1 MSNSAIIVLSIHL
14 FPSNFFFASL
24 LVPLTTFKSVTDT
37 KLIPVKIWQKDNST
51 STNKRIEDFTVS
63 KDRELDVHLAPFDIL
78 GSMAHSIMLEQIGL
92 LSPNE
97 LNNILAACKIFYKN
111 VVDEDTFIIEEGIED
126 VHSQI
131 EWMLTKEL
139 GDAGKK
145 IHSGRSRNDQVLVDL
160 KMYMRHQ
167 VTELVLETQNLFK
180 TLQQKSEKH
189 KTDLLPGYTHL
200 QIAMPSSFGLWFGA
214 YAESL
219 LDDVEILKGSYKVIN
234 KNPLGSG
241 AGYGSS
247 FPLDRKLTT
256 KLLGFDT
263 LNYNVVYAQMTRG
276 KVEGII
282 LSAIANLAATLGK
295 MAMDVCLY
303 NSQNFGFVKLPEE
316 MTTGSSI
323 MPHKKN
329 PDVAEVLRAKSNRLK
344 ALPNEVAFITSN
356 LPSGY
361 HRDLQIT
368 KEILMPAMDD
378 IKECISIAE
387 FMVANLEVKKDLLK
401 DKKYDLLFSV
411 ENVNQM
417 VVEGTAF
424 RDAYRKIGFEI
435 NEGNF
440 KPNRSLNHTL
450 AGSIGNLCNEEIA
463 TEMDELIA
471 SFHFEKV
478 DNAFEKLLNWEA

>member
-1 MSNSAIIVLSIHL
+1 M
-14 FPSNFFFASL
+14 
-24 LVPLTTFKSVTDT
+24 
-37 KLIPVKIWQKDNST
+37 KIWQKKNST

-63 KDRELDVHLAPFDIL
+63 KDRELDVLLAPFDIL
-78 GSMAHSIMLEQIGL
+78 GSMAHTIMLEKVGL
-92 LSPNE
+92 LKKTE
-97 LNNILAACKIFYKN
+97 LQSILTECRKIYEEIIEKN
-111 VVDEDTFIIEEGIED
+111 LFEIEEGIED

-131 EWMLTKEL
+131 EWMLTQKL

-160 KMYMRHQ
+160 KMYMRQ
-167 VTELVLETQNLFK
+167 KVTEVVFDTQNLF
-180 TLQQKSEKH
+180 TSLQQKSEKH
-189 KTDLLPGYTHL
+189 KADLLPGYTHL

-214 YAESL
+214 YAEAL
-219 LDDVEILKGSYKVIN
+219 IDDVEMLKAAYKIVN

-256 KLLGFDT
+256 NLLGFST

-276 KVEGII
+276 KVEGV
-282 LSAIANLAATLGK
+282 LLAAIANLAATLGK

-303 NSQNFGFVKLPEE
+303 NSQNFGFIKLPEE

-329 PDVAEVLRAKSNRLK
+329 PDVAEVLRAKANRLK
-344 ALPNEVAFITSN
+344 ALPNEVNYITTN

-368 KEILMPAMDD
+368 KEILMPAVDD
-378 IKECISIAE
+378 IKECLSIAE
-387 FMVANLEVKKDLLK
+387 FMMANLDVEKDLLK

-417 VVEGTAF
+417 VVEGMPF
-424 RDAYRKIGFEI
+424 RDAYQKIGFEI

-440 KPNRSLNHTL
+440 TPNRSLNHTL
-450 AGSIGNLCNEEIA
+450 EGSIGNLCNDEITA
-463 TEMDELIA
+463 EMNELIT

-478 DNAFEKLLNWEA
+478 DTAFEKLLNWE

>member
-1 MSNSAIIVLSIHL
+1 
-14 FPSNFFFASL
+14 
-24 LVPLTTFKSVTDT
+24 
-37 KLIPVKIWQKDNST
+37 VKIWQKENSA
-51 STNKRIEDFTVS
+51 STNKRIENFTIS

-78 GSMAHSIMLEQIGL
+78 GSMAHTIMLEKCGL
-92 LSPNE
+92 IETNE
-97 LNNILAACKIFYKN
+97 LKSILSSCRRIYEEIIKKDLFEI
-111 VVDEDTFIIEEGIED
+111 EDGIED

-160 KMYMRHQ
+160 KMYMRQ
-167 VTELVLETQNLFK
+167 KVTELVFDTQSLFK

-189 KTDLLPGYTHL
+189 KADLLPGYTHL

-214 YAESL
+214 YAEAL
-219 LDDVEILKGSYKVIN
+219 LDDIEIIRGAYKVIN

-256 KLLGFDT
+256 NLLGFTT

-276 KVEGII
+276 KVEGIL
-282 LSAIANLAATLGK
+282 LSAIANLAGTLGK

-303 NSQNFGFVKLPEE
+303 NSQNFGFIKLPEE

-344 ALPNEVAFITSN
+344 ALPNEVNYITTN

-368 KEILMPAMDD
+368 KEILMPAIDD
-378 IKECISIAE
+378 IKECLSIAE
-387 FMVANLEVKKDLLK
+387 FMMTNLEVEKDLLE

-417 VVEGTAF
+417 VVEGTPF
-424 RDAYRKIGFEI
+424 RDAYKKIGFEI

-440 KPNRSLNHTL
+440 TPNRSLNHTL
-450 AGSIGNLCNEEIA
+450 EGSIGNLCNDEIA
-463 TEMDELIA
+463 AEMDELIA
-471 SFHFEKV
+471 SFGFEKV
-478 DNAFEKLLNWEA
+478 EDAFEKLLNWEV

>member
-1 MSNSAIIVLSIHL
+1 M
-14 FPSNFFFASL
+14 
-24 LVPLTTFKSVTDT
+24 
-37 KLIPVKIWQKDNST
+37 KIWQKENSA
-51 STNKRIEDFTVS
+51 STNKRIENFTIS

-78 GSMAHSIMLEQIGL
+78 GSMAHTIMLEKCGL
-92 LSPNE
+92 IETNE
-97 LNNILAACKIFYKN
+97 LKSILSSCRRIYEEIIKKDLFEI
-111 VVDEDTFIIEEGIED
+111 EDGIED

-160 KMYMRHQ
+160 KMYMRQ
-167 VTELVLETQNLFK
+167 KVTELVFDTQSLFK

-189 KTDLLPGYTHL
+189 KADLLPGYTHL

-214 YAESL
+214 YAEAL
-219 LDDVEILKGSYKVIN
+219 LDDIEIIRGAYKVIN

-256 KLLGFDT
+256 NLLGFTT

-276 KVEGII
+276 KVEGIL
-282 LSAIANLAATLGK
+282 LSAIANLAGTLGK

-303 NSQNFGFVKLPEE
+303 NSQNFGFIKLPEE

-344 ALPNEVAFITSN
+344 ALPNEVNYITTN

-368 KEILMPAMDD
+368 KEILMPAIDD
-378 IKECISIAE
+378 IKECLSIAE
-387 FMVANLEVKKDLLK
+387 FMMTNLEVEKDLLE

-417 VVEGTAF
+417 VVEGTPF
-424 RDAYRKIGFEI
+424 RDAYKKIGFEI

-440 KPNRSLNHTL
+440 TPNRSLNHTL
-450 AGSIGNLCNEEIA
+450 EGSIGNLCNDEIA
-463 TEMDELIA
+463 AEMDELIA
-471 SFHFEKV
+471 SFGFEKV
-478 DNAFEKLLNWEA
+478 EDAFEKLLNWEV

>member
-1 MSNSAIIVLSIHL
+1 
-14 FPSNFFFASL
+14 
-24 LVPLTTFKSVTDT
+24 
-37 KLIPVKIWQKDNST
+37 VKIWQKENSA
-51 STNKRIEDFTVS
+51 STNKRIENFTIS

-78 GSMAHSIMLEQIGL
+78 GSMAHTIMLEKCGL
-92 LSPNE
+92 IETNE
-97 LNNILAACKIFYKN
+97 LKSILSSCRRIYEEIIKKDLFEI
-111 VVDEDTFIIEEGIED
+111 EDGIED

-160 KMYMRHQ
+160 KMYMRQ
-167 VTELVLETQNLFK
+167 KVTELVFDTQSLFK

-189 KTDLLPGYTHL
+189 KADLLPGYTHL

-214 YAESL
+214 YAEAL
-219 LDDVEILKGSYKVIN
+219 LDDIEIIRGAYKVIN

-256 KLLGFDT
+256 NLLGFTT

-276 KVEGII
+276 KVEGIL
-282 LSAIANLAATLGK
+282 LSAIANLAGTLGK

-303 NSQNFGFVKLPEE
+303 NSQNFGFIKLPEE

-344 ALPNEVAFITSN
+344 ALPNEVNYITTN

-368 KEILMPAMDD
+368 KEILMPAIDD
-378 IKECISIAE
+378 IKECLSIAE
-387 FMVANLEVKKDLLK
+387 FMMTNLEVEKDLLE

-417 VVEGTAF
+417 VVEGTPF
-424 RDAYRKIGFEI
+424 RDAYKKIGFEI

-440 KPNRSLNHTL
+440 TPNRSLNHTL
-450 AGSIGNLCNEEIA
+450 EGSIGNLCNDEIA
-463 TEMDELIA
+463 AEMDELIA
-471 SFHFEKV
+471 SFGFEKV
-478 DNAFEKLLNWEA
+478 EGAFEKLLNWEV

>member
-1 MSNSAIIVLSIHL
+1 M
-14 FPSNFFFASL
+14 
-24 LVPLTTFKSVTDT
+24 
-37 KLIPVKIWQKDNST
+37 KIWQKENSA
-51 STNKRIEDFTVS
+51 STNKRIENFTIS
-63 KDRELDVHLAPFDIL
+63 KDRELDVYLAPFDIL
-78 GSMAHSIMLEQIGL
+78 GSMAHTIMLEKCGL
-92 LSPNE
+92 LETNE
-97 LNNILAACKIFYKN
+97 LKSILWSCRNIYEEVIKKDLFVI
-111 VVDEDTFIIEEGIED
+111 EDGIED
-126 VHSQI
+126 VHSQV

-160 KMYMRHQ
+160 KMYMRQ
-167 VTELVLETQNLFK
+167 KVTELVFDTQSLFK

-189 KTDLLPGYTHL
+189 KADLLPGYTHL

-214 YAESL
+214 YAEAL
-219 LDDVEILKGSYKVIN
+219 LDDVEIIKGAYKVIN

-256 KLLGFDT
+256 NLLGFTT

-276 KVEGII
+276 KVEGIL
-282 LSAIANLAATLGK
+282 LSAIANLAGTLGK

-303 NSQNFGFVKLPEE
+303 NSQNFGFIKLPEE

-344 ALPNEVAFITSN
+344 ALPNEVNYVTTN

-368 KEILMPAMDD
+368 KEILMPAIDD
-378 IKECISIAE
+378 IKECLSIAE
-387 FMVANLEVKKDLLK
+387 FMMANLEVKKNLLE

-417 VVEGTAF
+417 VVEGTPF
-424 RDAYRKIGFEI
+424 RDAYKKIGFEI

-440 KPNRSLNHTL
+440 TPNRSLDHTL
-450 AGSIGNLCNEEIA
+450 KGSIGNLCKDEIA
-463 TEMDELIA
+463 AEMDELIA
-471 SFHFEKV
+471 SFGFEKIE
-478 DNAFEKLLNWEA
+478 DAFEKLLNWEA

>member
-1 MSNSAIIVLSIHL
+1 LSSCRRIYEEIIKKDL
-14 FPSNFFFASL
+14 FE
-24 LVPLTTFKSVTDT
+24 
-37 KLIPVKIWQKDNST
+37 
-51 STNKRIEDFTVS
+51 IED
-63 KDRELDVHLAPFDIL
+63 
-78 GSMAHSIMLEQIGL
+78 
-92 LSPNE
+92 
-97 LNNILAACKIFYKN
+97 
-111 VVDEDTFIIEEGIED
+111 GIED

-160 KMYMRHQ
+160 KMYMRQ
-167 VTELVLETQNLFK
+167 KVTELVFDTQSLFK

-189 KTDLLPGYTHL
+189 KADLLPGYTHL

-214 YAESL
+214 YAEAL
-219 LDDVEILKGSYKVIN
+219 LDDIEIIRGAYKVIN

-256 KLLGFDT
+256 NLLGFTT

-276 KVEGII
+276 KVEGIL
-282 LSAIANLAATLGK
+282 LSAIANLAGTLGK

-303 NSQNFGFVKLPEE
+303 NSQNFGFIKLPEE

-344 ALPNEVAFITSN
+344 ALPNEVNYITTN

-368 KEILMPAMDD
+368 KEILMPAIDD
-378 IKECISIAE
+378 IKECLSIAE
-387 FMVANLEVKKDLLK
+387 FMMTNLEVEKDLLE

-417 VVEGTAF
+417 VVEGTPF
-424 RDAYRKIGFEI
+424 RDAYKKIGFEI

-440 KPNRSLNHTL
+440 TPNRSLNHTL
-450 AGSIGNLCNEEIA
+450 EGSIGNLCNDEIA
-463 TEMDELIA
+463 AEMDELIA
-471 SFHFEKV
+471 SFGFEKV
-478 DNAFEKLLNWEA
+478 ENAFEKLLNWEV

>member
-1 MSNSAIIVLSIHL
+1 M
-14 FPSNFFFASL
+14 
-24 LVPLTTFKSVTDT
+24 
-37 KLIPVKIWQKDNST
+37 KIWQKENSA
-51 STNKRIEDFTVS
+51 STNKRIENFTIS

-78 GSMAHSIMLEQIGL
+78 GSMAHTIMLEKCGL
-92 LSPNE
+92 IETNE
-97 LNNILAACKIFYKN
+97 LKSILSSCRRIYEEIIKKDLFEI
-111 VVDEDTFIIEEGIED
+111 EDGIED

-160 KMYMRHQ
+160 KMYMRQ
-167 VTELVLETQNLFK
+167 KVTELVFDTQSLFK

-189 KTDLLPGYTHL
+189 KADLLPGYTHL

-214 YAESL
+214 YAEAL
-219 LDDVEILKGSYKVIN
+219 LDDIEIIRGAYKVIN

-256 KLLGFDT
+256 NLLGFTT

-276 KVEGII
+276 KVEGIL
-282 LSAIANLAATLGK
+282 LSAIANLAGTLGK

-303 NSQNFGFVKLPEE
+303 NSQNFGFIKLPEE

-344 ALPNEVAFITSN
+344 ALPNEVNYITTN

-368 KEILMPAMDD
+368 KEILMPAIDD
-378 IKECISIAE
+378 IKECLSIAE
-387 FMVANLEVKKDLLK
+387 FMMTNLEVEKDLLE

-417 VVEGTAF
+417 VVEGTPF
-424 RDAYRKIGFEI
+424 RDAYKKIGFEI

-440 KPNRSLNHTL
+440 TPNRSLNHTL
-450 AGSIGNLCNEEIA
+450 EGSIGNLCNDEIA
-463 TEMDELIA
+463 AEMDELIA
-471 SFHFEKV
+471 SFGFEKV
-478 DNAFEKLLNWEA
+478 EGAFEKLLNWEV

>member
-1 MSNSAIIVLSIHL
+1 
-14 FPSNFFFASL
+14 
-24 LVPLTTFKSVTDT
+24 
-37 KLIPVKIWQKDNST
+37 VKIWQKENSA
-51 STNKRIEDFTVS
+51 STNKRIENFTIS

-78 GSMAHSIMLEQIGL
+78 GSMAHTIMLEKCGL
-92 LSPNE
+92 IETNE
-97 LNNILAACKIFYKN
+97 LKSILSSCRRIYEEIIKKDLFEI
-111 VVDEDTFIIEEGIED
+111 EDGIED

-160 KMYMRHQ
+160 KMYMRQ
-167 VTELVLETQNLFK
+167 KVTELVFDTQSLFK

-189 KTDLLPGYTHL
+189 KADLLPGYTHL

-214 YAESL
+214 YAEAL
-219 LDDVEILKGSYKVIN
+219 LDDIEIIRGAYKVIN

-256 KLLGFDT
+256 NLLGFTT

-276 KVEGII
+276 KVEGIL
-282 LSAIANLAATLGK
+282 LSAIANLAGTLGK

-303 NSQNFGFVKLPEE
+303 NSQNFGFIKLPEE

-344 ALPNEVAFITSN
+344 ALPNEVNYITTN

-368 KEILMPAMDD
+368 KEILMPAIDD
-378 IKECISIAE
+378 IKECLSIAE
-387 FMVANLEVKKDLLK
+387 FMMTNLEVEKDLLE

-417 VVEGTAF
+417 VVEGTPF
-424 RDAYRKIGFEI
+424 RDAYKKIGFEI

-440 KPNRSLNHTL
+440 TPNRSLNHTL
-450 AGSIGNLCNEEIA
+450 EGSIGNLCNDEIA
-463 TEMDELIA
+463 AEMDELIA
-471 SFHFEKV
+471 SFDFEKV
-478 DNAFEKLLNWEA
+478 EDAFEKLLNWEV

>member
-1 MSNSAIIVLSIHL
+1 
-14 FPSNFFFASL
+14 
-24 LVPLTTFKSVTDT
+24 
-37 KLIPVKIWQKDNST
+37 VKIWQKENSI
-51 STNKRIEDFTVS
+51 STNKRIEDFTIS
-63 KDRELDVHLAPFDIL
+63 RDRELDVHLAPFDIL
-78 GSMAHSIMLEQIGL
+78 GSMAHTIMLEKCGL
-92 LSPNE
+92 IEANE
-97 LNNILAACKIFYKN
+97 LKSIVSSCRRIYEEVIKKGLFE
-111 VVDEDTFIIEEGIED
+111 VEDGIED

-160 KMYMRHQ
+160 KMYMRQ
-167 VTELVLETQNLFK
+167 KVTELVFDTQSLFK

-189 KTDLLPGYTHL
+189 KADLLPGYTHL

-214 YAESL
+214 YAEAL
-219 LDDVEILKGSYKVIN
+219 LDDVEIIKGAYKVIN

-256 KLLGFDT
+256 NLLGFTT

-276 KVEGII
+276 KVEGIL
-282 LSAIANLAATLGK
+282 LSAIANLAGTLGK

-303 NSQNFGFVKLPEE
+303 NSQNFGFIKLPEE

-344 ALPNEVAFITSN
+344 ALPNEVNYITTN

-368 KEILMPAMDD
+368 KEILMPAIDD
-378 IKECISIAE
+378 IKECLSIAE
-387 FMVANLEVKKDLLK
+387 FMMANLEVKKDLLE

-417 VVEGTAF
+417 VVEGTPF
-424 RDAYRKIGFEI
+424 RDAYKKIGFEI

-440 KPNRSLNHTL
+440 TPNRSLNHTL
-450 AGSIGNLCNEEIA
+450 EGSIGNLCNDEIA
-463 TEMDELIA
+463 AEMDELIA
-471 SFHFEKV
+471 SFGFEKV
-478 DNAFEKLLNWEA
+478 ENAFEKLLNWEV

>member
-1 MSNSAIIVLSIHL
+1 
-14 FPSNFFFASL
+14 
-24 LVPLTTFKSVTDT
+24 
-37 KLIPVKIWQKDNST
+37 
-51 STNKRIEDFTVS
+51 
-63 KDRELDVHLAPFDIL
+63 
-78 GSMAHSIMLEQIGL
+78 MAHTIMLEKCGL
-92 LSPNE
+92 IETNE
-97 LNNILAACKIFYKN
+97 LKSILSSCRRIYEEIIKKDLFEI
-111 VVDEDTFIIEEGIED
+111 EDGIED

-160 KMYMRHQ
+160 KMYMRQ
-167 VTELVLETQNLFK
+167 KVTELVFDTQSLFK

-189 KTDLLPGYTHL
+189 KADLLPGYTHL

-214 YAESL
+214 YAEAL
-219 LDDVEILKGSYKVIN
+219 LDDIEIIRGAYKVIN

-256 KLLGFDT
+256 NLLGFTT

-276 KVEGII
+276 KVEGIL
-282 LSAIANLAATLGK
+282 LSAIANLAGTLGK

-303 NSQNFGFVKLPEE
+303 NSQNFGFIKLPEE

-344 ALPNEVAFITSN
+344 ALPNEVNYITTN

-368 KEILMPAMDD
+368 KEILMPAIDD
-378 IKECISIAE
+378 IKECLSIAE
-387 FMVANLEVKKDLLK
+387 FMMTNLEVEKDLLE

-417 VVEGTAF
+417 VVEGTPF
-424 RDAYRKIGFEI
+424 RDAYKKIGFEI

-440 KPNRSLNHTL
+440 TPNRSLNHTL
-450 AGSIGNLCNEEIA
+450 EGSIGNLCNDEIA
-463 TEMDELIA
+463 AEMDELIA
-471 SFHFEKV
+471 SFDFEKV
-478 DNAFEKLLNWEA
+478 EDAFEKLLNWEV

>member
-1 MSNSAIIVLSIHL
+1 
-14 FPSNFFFASL
+14 
-24 LVPLTTFKSVTDT
+24 
-37 KLIPVKIWQKDNST
+37 VKIWQKENSA
-51 STNKRIEDFTVS
+51 STNKRIENFTIS
-63 KDRELDVHLAPFDIL
+63 KDRELDVYLAPFDIL
-78 GSMAHSIMLEQIGL
+78 GSMAHTIMLEKCGL
-92 LSPNE
+92 LETNE
-97 LNNILAACKIFYKN
+97 LKSILSSCRSIYEEVIKKDLFEI
-111 VVDEDTFIIEEGIED
+111 EDGIED
-126 VHSQI
+126 VHSQV

-160 KMYMRHQ
+160 KMYMRQ
-167 VTELVLETQNLFK
+167 KVTELVFDTQSLFK

-189 KTDLLPGYTHL
+189 KADLLPGYTHL

-214 YAESL
+214 YAEAL
-219 LDDVEILKGSYKVIN
+219 LDDVEIIKGAYKVIN

-256 KLLGFDT
+256 NLLGFTT

-276 KVEGII
+276 KVEGIL
-282 LSAIANLAATLGK
+282 LSAIANLAGTLGK

-303 NSQNFGFVKLPEE
+303 NSQNFGFIKLPEE

-344 ALPNEVAFITSN
+344 ALPNEVNYITTN

-368 KEILMPAMDD
+368 KEILMPAIDD
-378 IKECISIAE
+378 IKECLSIAE
-387 FMVANLEVKKDLLK
+387 FMMANLEVKKNLLE

-417 VVEGTAF
+417 VVEGTPF
-424 RDAYRKIGFEI
+424 RDAYKKIGFEI

-440 KPNRSLNHTL
+440 SPNRSLDHTL
-450 AGSIGNLCNEEIA
+450 EGSIGNLCNDEIA
-463 TEMDELIA
+463 AEMDELIA
-471 SFHFEKV
+471 SFGFEKV
-478 DNAFEKLLNWEA
+478 EDAFEKLLNWEA

>member
-1 MSNSAIIVLSIHL
+1 M
-14 FPSNFFFASL
+14 
-24 LVPLTTFKSVTDT
+24 
-37 KLIPVKIWQKDNST
+37 KIWQKKNSA
-51 STNKRIEDFTVS
+51 STNKRIESFTIS
-63 KDRELDVHLAPFDIL
+63 QDRELDVLLAPFDIL
-78 GSMAHSIMLEQIGL
+78 GSMAHTIMLERVGL
-92 LSPNE
+92 LEKPE
-97 LNNILAACKIFYKN
+97 LTSILSACRGIYKEVIN
-111 VVDEDTFIIEEGIED
+111 KDLFEIEEGIED
-126 VHSQI
+126 VHSQV
-131 EWMLTKEL
+131 EWMLTQQL

-160 KMYMRHQ
+160 KMYMRQQ
-167 VTELVLETQNLFK
+167 VTELVLDTQNLFK

-189 KTDLLPGYTHL
+189 KADLLPGYTHL

-219 LDDVEILKGSYKVIN
+219 VDDVEMIKGAYKIIN

-276 KVEGII
+276 KVEGIL

-303 NSQNFGFVKLPEE
+303 NSQNFGFIKLPEE

-344 ALPNEVAFITSN
+344 ALPNEVNYITTN

-378 IKECISIAE
+378 IKECLSIAE
-387 FMVANLEVKKDLLK
+387 FMIANLEVKKDLLE

-417 VVEGTAF
+417 VVEGMTF
-424 RDAYRKIGFEI
+424 RDAYQKIGFEI
-435 NEGNF
+435 NEGDF
-440 KPNRSLNHTL
+440 TPNRSLNHTL
-450 AGSIGNLCNEEIA
+450 AGSISNLCNDEIA
-463 TEMDELIA
+463 SEMNELIA
-471 SFHFEKV
+471 SFHFEKAE
-478 DNAFEKLLNWEA
+478 NAFEKLLNWE